1 MRAVIQRVSC
11 ASVRV
16 DGALRGQIG
25 RGLLVFLG
33 VGQTDDF
40 QDIEW
45 LAQKIAKLRVFEDD
59 EGRMNRSVGEIGG
72 GIMVISQ
79 FTLFGNLKKGSRP
92 SFNRAGAPES
102 AKALYERFILELEKI
117 TGKRVAT
124 GVFAALMHIDALND
138 GPVTLIIDTK
148 NRDF

>member
-1 MRAVIQRVSC
+1 MRAVIQRVSG

-25 RGLLVFLG
+25 RGLVVFLG

-117 TGKRVAT
+117 TGKRVER